1 MINNPIISQNKSYF
15 DPVWLQIRC
24 FLSKLLRYRWN
35 VTGKTVLI
43 WIISTRRKNRTLSQ
57 QESSLWKYTTFDP
70 NWQIKTV
77 TSFGLRLVLKHAISV
92 YQFFWRTA
100 VDKTYFSKLLNR
112 GSPLLFVVYLHFFL
126 SCTLHFY
133 LYHTTTLDDM
143 YLYVSCIC
151 ILTLWY
157 VIMNHGII
165 HCVNLDKNFQFLSVF
180 ASFANKTFAR
190 VNCAF
195 FLLRDILML
204 CNPLKSNSYMFADCQ
219 FYFVK
224 IL

>member
-112 GSPLLFVVYLHFFL
+112 GSPLLFVVFCIFF
-126 SCTLHFY
+126 SRAHCISIYITRPHW
-133 LYHTTTLDDM
+133 TTCIYMSVASAFLPYDM
-143 YLYVSCIC
+143 S
-151 ILTLWY
+151 LW
-157 VIMNHGII
+157 IMELFT
-165 HCVNLDKNFQFLSVF
+165 V
-180 ASFANKTFAR
+180 
-190 VNCAF
+190 
-195 FLLRDILML
+195 
-204 CNPLKSNSYMFADCQ
+204 
-219 FYFVK
+219 
-224 IL
+224 